1 MATQEAREMLNT
13 LMGADRN
20 APLPKGAAVP
30 GAGVVE
36 ILRQRQEKSCFD
48 PDIDPLY
55 TAWGVDVYELF
66 VNTKSDLGANPY
78 VVDKGAHKEFLR
90 LPKDEQD
97 KLGYHYFLFQ
107 KLQELVRQCDRIV
120 QRSKEKLRV
129 ELSRKQ
135 IRDGGEH
142 FVEAID
148 PVAVEQLA
156 RTMVGMEELA
166 AELNGKLE
174 QLEELVAKEEDR
186 KSKFEIILKA
196 AAEKEQETIR
206 KEIKDDEAPLDG
218 SGETDGDPETSEKT
232 VTMEEAS
239 PVKQENEQLNSGED
253 AEKFMEPSSSDD
265 RMQLQTELGQLT
277 LQKQRLLF
285 DISLIMPRLVAQQ
298 DAVDSQRRHLN
309 YVKSD
314 ISTDKTVCEVS
325 GNFMSSRDADE
336 RIAAHYS
343 GKQYQGWKLVRDKY
357 AELKA
362 KYGPYGPPPPQ
373 GRGPPPPGGARGPP
387 MGVNG
392 GGGGR
397 GPPPRDRGGYE
408 QERAGGMGG
417 GRWER
422 DRGGGG
428 GGGGFDHRR
437 PPPMGPPRGGWR

>member
-1 MATQEAREMLNT
+1 MATEEARQLLNA
-13 LMGADRN
+13 LMGVDRN
-20 APLPKGAAVP
+20 APLPKGAAIP

-36 ILRQRQEKSCFD
+36 ILRKRQQKSCFD
-48 PDIDPLY
+48 KDIDPLY

-66 VNTKSDLGANPY
+66 VNTKSDIGPNPY
-78 VVDKGAHKEFLR
+78 VVDEGAHKEFLQ
-90 LPKDEQD
+90 LPKEEQD
-97 KLGYHYFLFQ
+97 QLGYHYFLFQ

-148 PVAVEQLA
+148 PGAVDQLA
-156 RTMVGMEELA
+156 RGMVGVEELT
-166 AELNGKLE
+166 AELNAKLE
-174 QLEELVAKEEDR
+174 QLEVIVAKEEER
-186 KSKFEIILKA
+186 KSKLEVILKA
-196 AAEKEQETIR
+196 AAANEQQQAGAV
-206 KEIKDDEAPLDG
+206 K
-218 SGETDGDPETSEKT
+218 
-232 VTMEEAS
+232 MEEDEPNEVTGESDIVIESAEKGVKIEDTS
-239 PVKQENEQLNSGED
+239 PVKQVDEREQSGENEEK
-253 AEKFMEPSSSDD
+253 AEVSPSDDD

-277 LQKQRLLF
+277 MQKQRLLF
-285 DISLIMPRLVAQQ
+285 DISHLMPHLVAQQ
-298 DAVDSQRRHLN
+298 DTIDSQRRHLN

-336 RIAAHYS
+336 RIAAHYA

-357 AELKA
+357 AEMKA

-373 GRGPPPPGGARGPP
+373 SRGPPPPGGIRPS
-387 MGVNG
+387 V
-392 GGGGR
+392 GGR
-397 GPPPRDRGGYE
+397 GPPPPSRDRGGYGPD
-408 QERAGGMGG
+408 RGGGIPPG

-428 GGGGFDHRR
+428 GYDRSR

>member
-1 MATQEAREMLNT
+1 MATEEARKLLNA
-13 LMGADRN
+13 LMGVDRN

-36 ILRQRQEKSCFD
+36 IKRQRQQKSCFD
-48 PDIDPLY
+48 KDIDPLY

-66 VNTKSDLGANPY
+66 VNTKSDIGPNPY

-90 LPKDEQD
+90 LPKEEQD
-97 KLGYHYFLFQ
+97 QLGYHYFLFQ

-148 PVAVEQLA
+148 PGAVEQLA
-156 RTMVGMEELA
+156 RGMVGVEELT
-166 AELNGKLE
+166 AELNAKLE
-174 QLEELVAKEEDR
+174 QLEVIVAKEEDR
-186 KSKFEIILKA
+186 KSKLEVILKA
-196 AAEKEQETIR
+196 VAAREQEQTGVV
-206 KEIKDDEAPLDG
+206 KM
-218 SGETDGDPETSEKT
+218 ETDGPNEGTSESDGINESAMKGVKIEETSPVPQDDECAQSGVK
-232 VTMEEAS
+232 EEEDQPS
-239 PVKQENEQLNSGED
+239 LSG
-253 AEKFMEPSSSDD
+253 DD

-285 DISLIMPRLVAQQ
+285 DISHLMPHLVAQQ
-298 DAVDSQRRHLN
+298 DTVDSQRRHLN

-336 RIAAHYS
+336 RIAAHYA

-357 AELKA
+357 ADMKA

-373 GRGPPPPGGARGPP
+373 ARGPLPAGGPRGPPVGGRGGPPPPQRG
-387 MGVNG
+387 
-392 GGGGR
+392 
-397 GPPPRDRGGYE
+397 DRGGYGPPD
-408 QERAGGMGG
+408 RGGGIPAG

-428 GGGGFDHRR
+428 YDRSR